1 MNGPSLNGIVDGI
14 DVNDI
19 QAAVLGCPGVAGLGS
34 GTIGE
39 LATYL
44 PGRRL
49 PGIRVT
55 PELVELEICA
65 AWGPSAK
72 LIAGQIWA
80 ALAAVVTDRPIEIV
94 ITDIAPPEM
103 TPTAIAPP
111 AMTPTAVSPTAI
123 ASGIESP

>member
-1 MNGPSLNGIVDGI
+1 MNGPSLNGVVDGI
-14 DVNDI
+14 DVDAI
-19 QAAVLGCPGVAGLGS
+19 QAAVLSCPGVAGLGS

-44 PGRRL
+44 PGRRV

-65 AWGPSAK
+65 TWGPSAK
-72 LIAGQIWA
+72 LIASQIWA

-94 ITDIAPPEM
+94 ITDIAPPAI
-103 TPTAIAPP
+103 TPT
-111 AMTPTAVSPTAI
+111 AMTPTAMTPTAI

>member
-1 MNGPSLNGIVDGI
+1 VIGASMNGPSLNGIVDGI
-14 DVNDI
+14 DVDDI

-44 PGRRL
+44 PGRRV

-55 PELVELEICA
+55 QELVELEICA

-72 LIAGQIWA
+72 LIASQIWA
-80 ALAAVVTDRPIEIV
+80 ALAAIVTDRPIEIV
-94 ITDIAPPEM
+94 ITDIAPP
-103 TPTAIAPP
+103 
-111 AMTPTAVSPTAI
+111 AMTPTAI